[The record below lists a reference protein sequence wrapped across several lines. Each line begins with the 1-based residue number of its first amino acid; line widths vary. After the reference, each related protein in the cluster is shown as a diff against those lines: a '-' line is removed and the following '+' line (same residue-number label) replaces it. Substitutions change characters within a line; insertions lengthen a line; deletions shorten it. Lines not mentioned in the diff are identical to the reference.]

1 MNAPEGDAGSCD
13 VLVVGAGPTGLFLAQ
28 QLLSRGH
35 SVRIVEGRAAQSTSS
50 RAIAIMPRTMETFRI
65 AGFSAEFEN
74 AAFRVTAATI
84 HTYRETLGRIA
95 IEPRS
100 SWFDYIAMLPQNVT
114 ERILLEHLTAAGGR
128 VEYATALVGL
138 IDAPDGVIVRLRTKA
153 GEQRAV
159 ARFVV
164 GCDGANS
171 AVRQLIGFGFE
182 SGTRTAGFAIFDI
195 ETVGDAPTKD
205 ILICPHP
212 AGPLGVFPI
221 NAKRHRLIA
230 KVPPAFD
237 SEATLDLANELIAER
252 GPWNLGASKLY
263 WGALWRVERRY
274 APGMHKGSIFL
285 AGDAAH
291 VHNPLGG
298 QGLNAGLGDAF
309 NLAWKLDYV
318 LAGLATKGIFP
329 SYSYERQR
337 VAKDAIRGTEFLTAA
352 MGSRNVL
359 GRALRDYLI
368 PRVTENARFREEF
381 VSRLCGLSARYERS
395 PIVEGHGRRA
405 PDEKVR
411 AGDRERR
418 LYDVLDGR
426 YLIVVP
432 PAAPANIAAA
442 IDNFAQHYGSALSS
456 VAADEAGD
464 PVVRLVRPDG
474 YLALEAALS
483 GEDPTPVLE
492 RMARVLSTHVRR
504 VGRAAPRA

>member
-1 MNAPEGDAGSCD
+1 MNAPDGDGGTCD

-35 SVRIVEGRAAQSTSS
+35 SVRIVEGRTAQATTS
-50 RAIAIMPRTMETFRI
+50 RAIAIMPRTMEILRI
-65 AGFSAEFEN
+65 AGLQPSFEN

-84 HTYRETLGRIA
+84 HTYRETLGRVP

-114 ERILLEHLTAAGGR
+114 ERILLEHLAAAGGR
-128 VEYATALVGL
+128 VEYGTALVGL
-138 IDAPDGVIVRLRTKA
+138 IDGADGVTVRLRTKS

-159 ARFVV
+159 AHFVV

-182 SGTRTAGFAIFDI
+182 AGTRTHAFAIFDVD
-195 ETVGDAPTKD
+195 TVGDAPTAD

-212 AGPLGVFPI
+212 SGPLGVFPI
-221 NAKRHRLIA
+221 NARRHRLIA
-230 KVPPAFD
+230 KVPRGFD
-237 SEATLDLANELIAER
+237 GEPTLDLANELIAER
-252 GPWNLGASKLY
+252 GPWNLGASKLH
-263 WGALWRVERRY
+263 WGALWQVERKY

-291 VHNPLGG
+291 VHSPLGG

-318 LAGLATKGIFP
+318 LAGLATRSIFP
-329 SYSYERQR
+329 SYSYERER
-337 VAKDAIRGTEFLTAA
+337 VAKDAIRGTEFLTQA

-359 GRALRDYLI
+359 GRALRDYLM
-368 PRVTENARFREEF
+368 PRVTENATFRAEF

-395 PIVEGHGRRA
+395 PIVEGSGRRA

-411 AGDRERR
+411 DGDRERR

-432 PAAPANIAAA
+432 ASTPASVAAA
-442 IDNFAQHYGSALSS
+442 IDNFALHYGGALSP
-456 VAADEAGD
+456 VTADEAGD
-464 PVVRLVRPDG
+464 PIVRLVRPDG
-474 YLALEAALS
+474 YLGLEAALS

-492 RMARVLSTHVRR
+492 RIARVLATHVRR